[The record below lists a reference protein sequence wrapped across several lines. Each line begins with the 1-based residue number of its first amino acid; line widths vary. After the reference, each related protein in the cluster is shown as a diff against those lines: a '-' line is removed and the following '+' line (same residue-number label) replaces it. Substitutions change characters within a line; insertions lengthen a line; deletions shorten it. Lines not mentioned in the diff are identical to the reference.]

1 VRLLLSTARYVPI
14 YRGRLGKFRHWGTS
28 RCYAGDVEAAPEYVN
43 DFLATPDGLPGDA
56 KLRLPADAAAA
67 GTLGPA
73 VSALATDG
81 AAGWND
87 GILTKNSSFRVNVGG
102 VGVGLKSHNLMASF
116 F

>member
-14 YRGRLGKFRHWGTS
+14 YRGRLGKFRHRGTS
-28 RCYAGDVEAAPEYVN
+28 RCYAGDVEAAPQYVN
-43 DFLATPDGLPGDA
+43 DFLATPDGFPGDA

-73 VSALATDG
+73 VSALAIDG

>member
-1 VRLLLSTARYVPI
+1 MASLVTRSCVFQP
-14 YRGRLGKFRHWGTS
+14 
-28 RCYAGDVEAAPEYVN
+28 
-43 DFLATPDGLPGDA
+43 TPQ
-56 KLRLPADAAAA
+56 RA

-73 VSALATDG
+73 VSALAIDG